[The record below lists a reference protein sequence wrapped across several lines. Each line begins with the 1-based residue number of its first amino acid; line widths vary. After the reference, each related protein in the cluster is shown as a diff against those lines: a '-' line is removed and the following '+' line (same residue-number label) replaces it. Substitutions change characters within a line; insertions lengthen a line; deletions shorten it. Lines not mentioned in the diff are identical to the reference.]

1 MAPTANDNP
10 EPDDDLPTA
19 AIAQLVAY
27 DEAKLTEAG
36 TNGETPASAELLS
49 ELSSELACVD
59 LLHRVWPK
67 MRPQASVLRD
77 HPVPEKLGDLRLVR
91 ELGRG
96 GMGIVY
102 EAEQVVLGRRVA
114 VKVLPHAALM
124 DDKSLKRFRNEV
136 RAAAA
141 LDHPHI
147 VAVYAAG
154 EDSGYHYYTMQ
165 LIRGRTLADVIAEL
179 RSTKSATACQSH
191 DSSGVSPTLPTTS
204 VVGSYGTAEFYRT
217 VARWGAEAAGALQHA
232 HEVGILHRDIK
243 PGNLMLDEA
252 GQLYVTDFGLAR
264 VGEDAGQ
271 TVTGDIV
278 GTLRYMAPEQALGK
292 RVVVDQRADLYAL
305 GATLYELLSLEPVFT
320 EADRAVLL
328 SQIAFHDP
336 VPLRKHDARIPI
348 DLETIVFKTLAKE
361 PAERYPTAASMASD
375 LQAFAEGR
383 SITARPPSIAD
394 RIRVWSRRHAA
405 FVRWGL
411 VSLVLTTVLMG
422 IGLVRIKRA
431 ETRAEAALER
441 SNEML
446 YRAQMSLAYQASTTG
461 RPDEARR
468 ILDQYRPR
476 PVAAGRDSRGVEW
489 HLLDASLRLPASDVL
504 VGHEGTVNELA
515 VFPDR
520 KRLASVGE
528 DGALRIWSVAEHTHL
543 RTIPLSKEG
552 LKSVAITPDGQFV
565 AAGNEAI
572 YLCDLESS
580 GPAAKIFRAEQNVES
595 LAFHPNGQE
604 LVAGVRYHDVFR
616 LTRDGKV
623 INRIPCES
631 RVESLEYLAD
641 GGALL
646 IPNQSKHGDS
656 KIGFTALW
664 KADLSAMT
672 TTLNRGNR
680 RGLCQIT
687 VARPSPT
694 GRFVVAGEYY
704 QSRVSIFDLTNGE
717 VSIEIPRTSD
727 LVTDVAYAADG
738 MSIAVACRN
747 GQIAC
752 YDFELN
758 ARGSLVTTRS
768 PLHFAA
774 HHGAVTSV
782 RFVGEHT
789 LATSGTDGIIRIWK
803 LPHWAEAGYDL
814 VGMKTTGTAVSPDGR
829 RLLCTC
835 PHGYVIAEAM
845 TGKVLVEHHDIRR
858 SYQLPIWSPRGDRA
872 AVLCAKSGFVFMV
885 KLDGSLGARMNVG
898 SAAAAIEFSPD
909 GSLMVV
915 IGGQRIQIFNAD
927 TGQRVF
933 AMTLHEEGR
942 CAAFSRDGALLACG
956 EKSGQITVLDAE
968 TRHVLNTISCGSDT
982 RCIAFGPDGQLLA
995 TGHTD
1000 TTIRLWN
1007 AKSGRLEGELKGHD
1021 LAVRDLAFSPDGLTL
1036 LSGSDDGT
1044 IRVWSVPG
1052 RTAFGIFYRR
1062 IDDPTTENRH
1072 RFDLS
1077 LNGETLAMVN
1087 ETETDGVP
1095 DVYVWRL
1102 TQDGPVVMTGK

>member
-1 MAPTANDNP
+1 MNDITAS
-10 EPDDDLPTA
+10 DDDLSPEMV
-19 AIAQLVAY
+19 AQLVAY
-27 DEAKLTEAG
+27 DSAKNTDLLVSG
-36 TNGETPASAELLS
+36 STPSLAEVASDLAP
-49 ELSSELACVD
+49 ELACVD
-59 LLHRVWPK
+59 LLHRVWPSD
-67 MRPQASVLRD
+67 RPNFRTSEEQRM
-77 HPVPEKLGDLRLVR
+77 PECLGDLRLVG

-102 EAEQVVLGRRVA
+102 EAEQASLGRRVA

-141 LDHPHI
+141 LDYPHI
-147 VAVYAAG
+147 VAVYAVG
-154 EDSGYHYYTMQ
+154 EDGGYHYYTMQ

-179 RSTKSATACQSH
+179 RSTKSTTEGQQPNALEM
-191 DSSGVSPTLPTTS
+191 SPTLSTTS
-204 VVGSYGTAEFYRT
+204 AVGSYGTAEFYRT

-264 VGEDAGQ
+264 VEEEAGL
-271 TVTGDIV
+271 TMTGDIV

-305 GATLYELLSLEPVFT
+305 GATLYELLSLEPVFI

-336 VPLRKHDARIPI
+336 VPLRKRDARIPL
-348 DLETIVFKTLAKE
+348 DLETIVLKALAKE
-361 PAERYPTAASMASD
+361 PTERYQSAASMASD

-441 SNEML
+441 STEML

-489 HLLDASLRLPASDVL
+489 HLLDASLRLPTSEAL
-504 VGHEGTVNELA
+504 MGHEGTVNELA

-528 DGALRIWSVAEHTHL
+528 DGTLRIWSVAEHAL
-543 RTIPLSKEG
+543 LQTIPLSKEG
-552 LKSVAITPDGQFV
+552 LKSVAITPDGRFV
-565 AAGNEAI
+565 AAGSDVV
-572 YLCDLESS
+572 YLCDLESP

-623 INRIPCES
+623 INRVPCES
-631 RVESLEYLAD
+631 RAESLEYLAD
-641 GGALL
+641 GAALL
-646 IPNQSKHGDS
+646 IPNQSRHGDS
-656 KIGFTALW
+656 KIGFAELW
-664 KADLSAMT
+664 KADLSAVT

-687 VARPSPT
+687 VARSSPT

-717 VSIEIPRTSD
+717 VSIEIPRASD
-727 LVTDVAYAADG
+727 LVTDAAYAADG

-752 YDFELN
+752 YDFELDAN
-758 ARGSLVTTRS
+758 GNLVTTRS

-774 HHGAVTSV
+774 QHGAVTSV

-789 LATSGTDGIIRIWK
+789 LAASGTDGNIRIWK
-803 LPHWAEAGYDL
+803 LPGSAEAGYDL
-814 VGMKTTGTAVSPDGR
+814 VGMKTTGAAVSPDGR
-829 RLLCTC
+829 RLLCTYR
-835 PHGYVIAEAM
+835 HGCVIADAV
-845 TGKVLVEHHDIRR
+845 TGKVLVQHHDIRR
-858 SYQLPIWSPRGDRA
+858 SYQLPIWSPSGDRA
-872 AVLCAKSGFVFMV
+872 AVFCAKSGFVFMV

-898 SAAAAIEFSPD
+898 DAAAAIEFSPD
-909 GSLMVV
+909 GSLVV
-915 IGGQRIQIFNAD
+915 AIDGQRIQIFNAD
-927 TGQRVF
+927 TGKRVF

-968 TRHVLNTISCGSDT
+968 TRHVLHTISCGSDT

-1000 TTIRLWN
+1000 TTIRLWD

-1021 LAVRDLAFSPDGLTL
+1021 LAVRDLAFSPNGCTL

-1102 TQDGPVVMTGK
+1102 TQDGSAVVTSK

>member
-1 MAPTANDNP
+1 
-10 EPDDDLPTA
+10 
-19 AIAQLVAY
+19 
-27 DEAKLTEAG
+27 
-36 TNGETPASAELLS
+36 
-49 ELSSELACVD
+49 
-59 LLHRVWPK
+59 
-67 MRPQASVLRD
+67 
-77 HPVPEKLGDLRLVR
+77 
-91 ELGRG
+91 
-96 GMGIVY
+96 
-102 EAEQVVLGRRVA
+102 
-114 VKVLPHAALM
+114 
-124 DDKSLKRFRNEV
+124 
-136 RAAAA
+136 
-141 LDHPHI
+141 
-147 VAVYAAG
+147 
-154 EDSGYHYYTMQ
+154 
-165 LIRGRTLADVIAEL
+165 
-179 RSTKSATACQSH
+179 
-191 DSSGVSPTLPTTS
+191 
-204 VVGSYGTAEFYRT
+204 
-217 VARWGAEAAGALQHA
+217 
-232 HEVGILHRDIK
+232 
-243 PGNLMLDEA
+243 
-252 GQLYVTDFGLAR
+252 
-264 VGEDAGQ
+264 
-271 TVTGDIV
+271 
-278 GTLRYMAPEQALGK
+278 
-292 RVVVDQRADLYAL
+292 
-305 GATLYELLSLEPVFT
+305 
-320 EADRAVLL
+320 
-328 SQIAFHDP
+328 
-336 VPLRKHDARIPI
+336 
-348 DLETIVFKTLAKE
+348 
-361 PAERYPTAASMASD
+361 
-375 LQAFAEGR
+375 
-383 SITARPPSIAD
+383 
-394 RIRVWSRRHAA
+394 
-405 FVRWGL
+405 
-411 VSLVLTTVLMG
+411 
-422 IGLVRIKRA
+422 
-431 ETRAEAALER
+431 
-441 SNEML
+441 
-446 YRAQMSLAYQASTTG
+446 
-461 RPDEARR
+461 
-468 ILDQYRPR
+468 
-476 PVAAGRDSRGVEW
+476 
-489 HLLDASLRLPASDVL
+489 
-504 VGHEGTVNELA
+504 
-515 VFPDR
+515 
-520 KRLASVGE
+520 
-528 DGALRIWSVAEHTHL
+528 
-543 RTIPLSKEG
+543 
-552 LKSVAITPDGQFV
+552 
-565 AAGNEAI
+565 
-572 YLCDLESS
+572 
-580 GPAAKIFRAEQNVES
+580 
-595 LAFHPNGQE
+595 
-604 LVAGVRYHDVFR
+604 
-616 LTRDGKV
+616 
-623 INRIPCES
+623 
-631 RVESLEYLAD
+631 VESLEYLAD